1 MRAVVWPK
9 VRPRP
14 PTTPD
19 TVVPWLNFWNRDD
32 VIAARPI
39 LESDVLAFCHVASG
53 SIPMACGHRCR
64 MRLVLTGPRSLAPA
78 WLNCGD
84 MAGPLFDAAERA
96 QLSDLLDELGP
107 EAPTLLAPWTTRD
120 MAAHLVLRERDPLAG
135 PGLVLPG
142 AWGRLAERRRRALAL
157 RDFAW
162 LVATLRSGPPPGVF
176 RSGWVRRL
184 PSLNEFFVHHEDVR
198 RANGRGPRTN
208 EPAMDEALWRNVSR
222 APWFLA
228 RRLRGAGSRAPVGG
242 NRSDRPGPAG
252 RTYRPYRRTSR
263 RAAALPLRPAGR
275 GPCRGERAHRG
286 GPSRATRAVR
296 HITTCNSSHQ
306 VLIQPD
312 APSQP
317 DRLAQSSRAASISG
331 SCVTLRSHSPRTS
344 GHSHPRQASLKSPL
358 GSPHGFC

>member
-1 MRAVVWPK
+1 
-9 VRPRP
+9 
-14 PTTPD
+14 
-19 TVVPWLNFWNRDD
+19 
-32 VIAARPI
+32 
-39 LESDVLAFCHVASG
+39 
-53 SIPMACGHRCR
+53 

-96 QLSDLLDELGP
+96 HLSDLLDELGP
-107 EAPTLLAPWTTRD
+107 EAPTLLASWTTRD

-198 RANGRGPRTN
+198 RANGLGPRTN

-222 APWFLA
+222 APWYLT
-228 RRLRGAGSRAPVGG
+228 RRLRGAGLELQWAGTAQTVRARRGEPTALIAGPPGELLLYLFGRQGG
-242 NRSDRPGPAG
+242 AHVEV
-252 RTYRPYRRTSR
+252 
-263 RAAALPLRPAGR
+263 R
-275 GPCRGERAHRG
+275 GPTA
-286 GPSRATRAVR
+286 AVQAVR
-296 HITTCNSSHQ
+296 H
-306 VLIQPD
+306 
-312 APSQP
+312 A
-317 DRLAQSSRAASISG
+317 RFG
-331 SCVTLRSHSPRTS
+331 M
-344 GHSHPRQASLKSPL
+344 
-358 GSPHGFC
+358 